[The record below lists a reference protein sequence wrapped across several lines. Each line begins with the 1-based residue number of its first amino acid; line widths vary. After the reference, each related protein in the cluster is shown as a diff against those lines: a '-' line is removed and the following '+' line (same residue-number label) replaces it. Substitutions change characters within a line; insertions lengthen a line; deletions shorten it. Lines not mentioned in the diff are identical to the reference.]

1 MKIIIINPILY
12 TADNNI
18 IPKVK
23 SIKDT
28 MIYNMCLGFKSLG
41 HEVTLAAAIDYQPVE
56 VEKYEFEVKWLKT
69 VYHKLCP
76 PSVLPYSN
84 EFSTFL
90 KKTVLV
96 LIWLSQV
103 KYSLCGRLL
112 LHEFVQ
118 KKL

>member
-1 MKIIIINPILY
+1 MKILILNPILY

-41 HEVTLAAAIDYQPVE
+41 HEVTLVAVADYKPIE
-56 VEKYEFEVKWLKT
+56 YEEYEFEVKWFKT
-69 VYHKLCP
+69 QYHKLCP

-84 EFSTFL
+84 ELRTFL
-90 KKTVLV
+90 KG
-96 LIWLSQV
+96 
-103 KYSLCGRLL
+103 KYI
-112 LHEFVQ
+112 
-118 KKL
+118 